1 MPTTADYL
9 PTRQS
14 LLSRLKNLSDQTSW
28 KRFFDT
34 YWRLIYDV
42 ARKAGMTDAEA
53 QDIVQETII
62 GVARRIPEFRYN
74 REVCSF
80 KTWLLQM
87 TRWRIVD
94 HFRKKQYRNQGQK
107 LPREEHLE
115 TGLLER
121 QVEPVVGDLEAV
133 WDEEWRKN
141 LMNAAIQRVKNR
153 VRPSAYQMFHL
164 HVLKKFPVKTVA
176 QKLGVKAAE
185 VYFAKY
191 KVSALLRR
199 EIKALESRPI

>member
-1 MPTTADYL
+1 MPATADYL
-9 PTRQS
+9 PTRRS
-14 LLSRLKNLSDQTSW
+14 LLGRLKNLSDQTGW

-42 ARKAGMTDAEA
+42 ARKAGLTDAEA

-62 GVARRIPEFRYN
+62 GVARRIPEFRYDPG
-74 REVCSF
+74 VCSF

-94 HFRKKQYRNQGQK
+94 HFRKKQYRSQGQQ
-107 LPREEHLE
+107 LPREEPLE

-121 QVEPVVGDLEAV
+121 QLEPAAFDLEAV

-141 LMNAAIQRVKNR
+141 LMNAAIERVKSR

-164 HVLKKFPVKTVA
+164 HVLKKYPVKTVA
-176 QKLGVKAAE
+176 ERLGVKPAE

-191 KVSALLRR
+191 KVSALLRK
-199 EIKALESRPI
+199 EVKALENGPI